1 VLDLWDQV
9 PRAEELAGMAMSTLL
24 GWAGELATGSGSRP
38 GDIAELGLVEAR
50 ELYPLAVVLESI
62 AIRQSPAFTP
72 SALQG
77 LRDANRRM
85 RAAAHDARAAMLA
98 DHDFHAGLIAGC
110 DSEPLLAVLRPV
122 KRALLRY
129 EQVYMDDA
137 VRVERSVAQH
147 DEIIRVLERGDH
159 AEAAQRLRRNLT
171 VGLPELTSAL
181 ER

>member
-1 VLDLWDQV
+1 
-9 PRAEELAGMAMSTLL
+9 
-24 GWAGELATGSGSRP
+24 
-38 GDIAELGLVEAR
+38 
-50 ELYPLAVVLESI
+50 
-62 AIRQSPAFTP
+62 
-72 SALQG
+72 
-77 LRDANRRM
+77 M